1 METCPVAIVNSNDQI
16 KGPTIFIQLG
26 VDDCKK
32 LNLQTVLVPK
42 NSNITTTKNSFPLQ
56 KNVYLVC
63 TTHSSEK
70 SFSCMLI
77 G

>member
-63 TTHSSEK
+63 TTQVK
-70 SFSCMLI
+70 SPFRAC
-77 G
+77 

>member
-26 VDDCKK
+26 LDDCKK

-56 KNVYLVC
+56 KNVYLVY
-63 TTHSSEK
+63 TTQVK
-70 SFSCMLI
+70 SPFRAC
-77 G
+77 